1 MQVKFWGVRGSI
13 PTPGARTA
21 RYGGNTSCLELRLS
35 DGTTVILDAGS
46 GIRQLGADDPPEG
59 DVVIVLTHLHL
70 DHVQGLLFFPP
81 LFDPDRNVTVWGPPA
96 FDGGLLERL
105 ARYMSAPLSPIEIR
119 ELPAHVSFESATPK
133 FDIGPA
139 RIEAALV
146 NHRGPTLGYRIVDGD
161 RALCYIPDH
170 EPALGQDLASSDEEW
185 ISGLA
190 LAHDADL
197 LIHDCQ
203 YTDGEYASFLGFGH
217 CALGDA
223 LAFAHRSAARR
234 VALFHHDPSH
244 DDARLDELADEA
256 EARWR
261 GDAGAVELAREAMT
275 IEIE

>member
-1 MQVKFWGVRGSI
+1 MEVKFWGVRGSI

-21 RYGGNTSCLELRLS
+21 RYGGNTSCLAVRLS
-35 DGTTVILDAGS
+35 DGTTLILDAGS
-46 GIRQLGADDPPEG
+46 GIRQLGTEDPPEG

-81 LFDPDRNVTVWGPPA
+81 LFDPGRKVTVWGPPA

-119 ELPAHVSFESATPK
+119 ELPARVTFESATPR
-133 FDIGPA
+133 FEIGPA

-146 NHRGPTLGYRIVDGD
+146 NHRGPTLGYRLVDAGTT
-161 RALCYIPDH
+161 LCYIPDH
-170 EPALGQDLASSDEEW
+170 EPALGQDLDRSNDEW

-190 LAHDADL
+190 LARDADL
-197 LIHDCQ
+197 LVHDCQ
-203 YTDGEYASFLGFGH
+203 YTDAEYPSYLGFGH

-223 LAFAHRSAARR
+223 LAFGHRSGARR

-244 DDARLDELADEA
+244 DDTHLDALADEA
-256 EARWR
+256 GERWR
-261 GDAGAVELAREAMT
+261 GERGAVTFAREATT
-275 IEIE
+275 IEVP

>member
-1 MQVKFWGVRGSI
+1 MEVKFWGVRGSI

-119 ELPAHVSFESATPK
+119 ELPARVSFESATTK

-146 NHRGPTLGYRIVDGD
+146 NHRGPTLGYRIVDGE
-161 RALCYIPDH
+161 RSLCYIPDH
-170 EPALGQDLASSDEEW
+170 EPALGQDLARSDEEW

-190 LAHDADL
+190 LARDVDL

-244 DDARLDELADEA
+244 DDARLDALAGEA
-256 EARWR
+256 EERRR